1 MRIGIFTDTYSPHIN
16 GVATSILMLE
26 NALRKLGHKVFIV
39 TVNPDELSYDFENSD
54 RIIRIPGIP
63 TGIYDYRLSGIYP
76 IKAVNKIKEWNLDII
91 HSHTE
96 FGIGTFARI
105 MAKQLDIPL
114 VHTYH
119 TMYEDY
125 IHYITK
131 GYFDKPGKKIVE
143 YITKFYCDKTTKELI
158 VPTKK
163 TYDLF
168 KEKYKFD
175 RNVHIIPTGIEIE
188 HFYTENSDKH
198 NQDVIRMKY
207 HIEKDDFIILFV
219 GRIAEEK
226 SIDFLIENHVSL
238 VHKNKKAKL
247 LIVGDGPDR
256 EQLMNLSKKLKIQD
270 NVIFT
275 GKVPWREI
283 TDYYNVADVFTTAS
297 HTETQ
302 GLTVVEAMAA
312 SLPVVALDDEAFNT
326 IIINDLNG
334 YLFKDKKGYRSV
346 MEKLIDNKD
355 LCIEL
360 GNQARVNSDSYS
372 SKYYAE
378 RVIDVYKIALEGRED
393 NESRSFFDKAKDV
406 VRRGFHGK

>member
-1 MRIGIFTDTYSPHIN
+1 
-16 GVATSILMLE
+16 
-26 NALRKLGHKVFIV
+26 
-39 TVNPDELSYDFENSD
+39 
-54 RIIRIPGIP
+54 
-63 TGIYDYRLSGIYP
+63 
-76 IKAVNKIKEWNLDII
+76 
-91 HSHTE
+91 
-96 FGIGTFARI
+96 
-105 MAKQLDIPL
+105 
-114 VHTYH
+114 
-119 TMYEDY
+119 MYEDY

-275 GKVPWREI
+275 GKVPWNEI
-283 TDYYNVADVFTTAS
+283 TDYYNIADVFTTAS

-302 GLTVVEAMAA
+302 GLTVIEAMAA

-334 YLFKDKKGYRSV
+334 YLFKDKKGYRNV
-346 MEKLIDNKD
+346 MEKLIDNKE
-355 LCIEL
+355 LCEKL
-360 GNQARVNSDSYS
+360 GTQARVNSDSYS
-372 SKYYAE
+372 SRYYAE

-393 NESRSFFDKAKDV
+393 NEGRSFFDKAKDV